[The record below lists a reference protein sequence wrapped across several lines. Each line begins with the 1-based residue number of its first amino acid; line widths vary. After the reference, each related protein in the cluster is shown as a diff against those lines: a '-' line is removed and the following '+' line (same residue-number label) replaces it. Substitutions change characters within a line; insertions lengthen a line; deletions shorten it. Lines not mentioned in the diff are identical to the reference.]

1 MASERLHHTGC
12 MHKDDWSMSPAL
24 QTAAYSRQL
33 HFRFHPAAV
42 DLWGQRARCHHGEIL
57 IRQIT
62 KTLELKQL
70 SGCALKSKHICC
82 WNQKLKEPKLL
93 NKDRSPALL
102 QGWHCVLALHRC
114 QRDNHCKRARFRC
127 WERQAPVM
135 EHLCT
140 QAGWWRSSGQQ
151 TLVRAER
158 G

>member
-1 MASERLHHTGC
+1 
-12 MHKDDWSMSPAL
+12 MSPAL

-82 WNQKLKEPKLL
+82 RNQQLKEPKLL

-102 QGWHCVLALHRC
+102 QGWHCVLAQLHLHYTAASGTIIV
-114 QRDNHCKRARFRC
+114 RDLGFGVEKGRRQSWNTSVRRLDGGEALDNKRWSVLSGVKDA
-127 WERQAPVM
+127 AP
-135 EHLCT
+135 
-140 QAGWWRSSGQQ
+140 A
-151 TLVRAER
+151 
-158 G
+158 